1 MLLLL
6 RIMIEI
12 RISKYFERKGNEFKY
27 QDFRITKLHK
37 L

>member
-6 RIMIEI
+6 RITIEVG
-12 RISKYFERKGNEFKY
+12 ISKNSERKGNEFKY
-27 QDFRITKLHK
+27 QDFRISKLHK